1 MNEQMARLEQDLKVV
16 EQAIGLDV
24 WSARDIR
31 RGMIGCVAGGAAGLF
46 LALWSLGGRSELL
59 GLVLFG
65 VALGAVLL
73 LKDWGYRRTTPSA
86 GTRREVSFYNR
97 FYAVGGS
104 VIGLYFICGQKMGM
118 ETSFLFASSVVMAGL
133 WYVLFGIS
141 SWSRWISLAGAATL
155 IVCGFVLPMATSFA
169 QMLIWLGIAGCVGC
183 WLEAALL
190 FLCLHRISHAA
201 H

>member
-1 MNEQMARLEQDLKVV
+1 MNEELARLDRDLKAV

-24 WSARDIR
+24 WAPPDIR
-31 RGMIGCVAGGAAGLF
+31 RGMMGCVAGGGAGLF

-59 GLVLFG
+59 GLVLF
-65 VALGAVLL
+65 VAALGAVLI
-73 LKDWGYRRTTPSA
+73 LKDCGYRRSAPSA
-86 GTRREVSFYNR
+86 GTRREVNFYNR
-97 FYAVGGS
+97 FYVVGGS

-118 ETSFLFASSVVMAGL
+118 ETSFLFTSSVVMAGL
-133 WYVLFGIS
+133 WYVLFGLS

-169 QMLIWLGIAGCVGC
+169 QMLIWLGVAGCVGC

-190 FLCLHRISHAA
+190 FICLHRVSHAA

>member
-1 MNEQMARLEQDLKVV
+1 MNEQMARLERDLKVV

-31 RGMIGCVAGGAAGLF
+31 RGMIGCVAGGTAGLF
-46 LALWSLGGRSELL
+46 LALWSLGDQSELL
-59 GLVLFG
+59 GLVLFLI
-65 VALGAVLL
+65 ALGAVLL
-73 LKDWGYRRTTPSA
+73 LKDWGYRRTTPCA

-97 FYAVGGS
+97 LYVVGGS

-118 ETSFLFASSVVMAGL
+118 ETSFVFASSVVMAGL

-141 SWSRWISLAGAATL
+141 SSSRWISLAGAATL
-155 IVCGFVLPMATSFA
+155 IVCGFILPMATSFA